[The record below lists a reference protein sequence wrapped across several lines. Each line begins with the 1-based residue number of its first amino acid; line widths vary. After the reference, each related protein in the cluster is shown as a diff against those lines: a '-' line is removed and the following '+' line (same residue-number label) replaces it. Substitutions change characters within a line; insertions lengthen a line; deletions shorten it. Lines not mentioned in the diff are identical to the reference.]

1 MKKPRRGGAIEPH
14 QGLGLLSHF
23 VAAIDQHWTLAAGG
37 SSVVLDVFLAAIGQG
52 HDRFLE
58 ASSGPR
64 SMA

>member
-1 MKKPRRGGAIEPH
+1 MELIEP
-14 QGLGLLSHF
+14 F